1 MNPIFF
7 RLLPALALTVLVAGC
22 DIPGLGPDPRIAQR
36 ESDAK
41 AIGAACR
48 YAMRGIEDCFRLNE
62 RAPKTAIY
70 EGWKEM
76 DLYMRENKLETVEPQ
91 LPPPQPPGA
100 KKKKPAAVEEAAPEA
115 KPEQKAPDKPAKH

>member
-76 DLYMRENKLETVEPQ
+76 DLYMRENKLEG
-91 LPPPQPPGA
+91 LPSQITSA
-100 KKKKPAAVEEAAPEA
+100 PASSDVTLNDGQAPA
-115 KPEQKAPDKPAKH
+115 SAGKSTKNASH